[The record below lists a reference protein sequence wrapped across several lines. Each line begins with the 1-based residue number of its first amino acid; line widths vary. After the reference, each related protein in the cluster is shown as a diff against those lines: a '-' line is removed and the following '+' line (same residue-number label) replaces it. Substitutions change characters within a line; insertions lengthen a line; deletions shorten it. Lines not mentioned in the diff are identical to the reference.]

1 MVARLKLESVPR
13 RANVPQRRSGARME
27 STERVILRSSH
38 GDSGEARLRNAS
50 TFGCALQCDAPWLRT
65 GLFVEIV
72 LNDEW
77 KVGGILRWV
86 RGGTAGAEFL
96 RPINQD
102 DAALL
107 SGGE

>member
-1 MVARLKLESVPR
+1 MAAS
-13 RANVPQRRSGARME
+13 A
-27 STERVILRSSH
+27 RVIVRSSH
-38 GDSGEARLRNAS
+38 GDSGDARLGNVS
-50 TFGCALQCDAPWLRT
+50 TFGCALQCDASWLRT

-77 KVGGILRWV
+77 KVSGILRWV
-86 RGGTAGAEFL
+86 RGGKAGAEFL
-96 RPINQD
+96 RQISQD